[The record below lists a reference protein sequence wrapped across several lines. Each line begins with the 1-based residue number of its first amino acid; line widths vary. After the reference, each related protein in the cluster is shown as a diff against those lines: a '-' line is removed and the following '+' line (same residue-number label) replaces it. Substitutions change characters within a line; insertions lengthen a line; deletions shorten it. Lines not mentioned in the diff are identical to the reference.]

1 MQDPEDTRTVI
12 ARFRYSVIAP
22 LVVRP
27 LDKGEQAHLIADL
40 ASRLWPAPDGSTIHI
55 HRRTL
60 TRWLARYRLRGFSGL
75 MPEPR
80 TDRGARL
87 RLADDIVAR
96 AAELRKEDP
105 RRSVKTLIRIL
116 ELEGLAPPGTVKRTT
131 LSHALCRMGV
141 SRAEVARPTQT
152 FQRRESA
159 YPNQMWQADTQ
170 IALHMPD
177 AQGRRRPVYLIAA
190 IDDHSRHVVAHYYWR
205 DNRPSLEDL
214 LKRAILLRGK
224 PEILYCDNGA
234 NWRSHMLETACA
246 TLAIDLRHA
255 RPYRPQGK
263 GKIERWFKTAD
274 SFNHEAQA
282 LIDHGSLGTLDQLQ
296 QFFSAW
302 LEGEYNSRV
311 HSSTHET
318 PNARLARTDP
328 QHPVVRIDL
337 DVLNQAFLWT
347 EKRKV
352 TAVATISVQGND
364 YQVDPGLARRTITV
378 RYDPYDL
385 SRIRVEFSGQT
396 FPDATPLVLRHD
408 TSPELPPKSDGE
420 AQPAAPQTAF
430 LALVQDHEDKA
441 RRERLGQTRF
451 AKTTADAGGEVDK

>member
-1 MQDPEDTRTVI
+1 MHDPEDTRTVI

-27 LDKGEQAHLIADL
+27 LDKGEQAHLVADL
-40 ASRLWPAPDGSTIHI
+40 ASRLWPAPDGSTVHI
-55 HRRTL
+55 HRRTI
-60 TRWLARYRLRGFSGL
+60 TRWLARYRVSGFSGL

-105 RRSVKTLIRIL
+105 RRSVRALIRIL
-116 ELEGLAPPGTVKRTT
+116 ELEGLAPTGTVKRTT

-141 SRAEVARPTQT
+141 SRAELARPTQT
-152 FQRRESA
+152 FQRRESE
-159 YPNQMWQADTQ
+159 YPGAMWQIDTQ

-177 AQGRRRPVYLIAA
+177 AHGRRRPVYLVAA
-190 IDDHSRHVVAHYYWR
+190 IDDHSRHVVGRYYWR

-234 NWRSHMLETACA
+234 SYRSHMLETACA
-246 TLAIDLRHA
+246 MLAIDLRHA

-274 SFNHEAQA
+274 AFNREAQT
-282 LIDHGSLGTLDQLQ
+282 LIDRGSLCTLDQLQ
-296 QFFSAW
+296 NFFSAW
-302 LEGEYNSRV
+302 LDSEYNRRV

-318 PNARLARTDP
+318 PIARLGRVDP
-328 QHPVVRIDL
+328 RHPVVRVDPDL
-337 DVLNQAFLWT
+337 LNQAFLWT

-352 TAVATISVQGND
+352 TAVATISVQANE
-364 YQVDPGLARRTITV
+364 YQVDLGLARRTITV

-385 SRIRVEFSGQT
+385 TRIHVEFSGQT
-396 FPDATPLVLRHD
+396 FADATPLVLRHD
-408 TSPELPPKSDGE
+408 TSPQLPPKTDGK
-420 AQPAAPQTAF
+420 ASSPVQTTAF
-430 LALVQDHEDKA
+430 LALVNEREQAA

-451 AKTTADAGGEVDK
+451 AAAQGDADHAK